1 MIHRTREPMTASL
14 TTDRGL
20 LSTSRKSTAGV
31 SLPAFASYF
40 LDAGS
45 IGLLAEYRCY
55 DLGIEILRELMRQ
68 YPGCSNR
75 DSPQRMRRPARFSLP
90 LRVSIMRAPRYRQ
103 YGSAVFAARPRVI
116 FSPKIGCSPIA
127 KIISFKPEA

>member
-1 MIHRTREPMTASL
+1 MLYPRQKNIGSLAVNRDAEGSTPESHPHAKLPTIHRTREPMTASL

-20 LSTSRKSTAGV
+20 LSTARKSTTGV

-55 DLGIEILRELMRQ
+55 ELGIEILRELMHF
-68 YPGCSNR
+68 
-75 DSPQRMRRPARFSLP
+75 A
-90 LRVSIMRAPRYRQ
+90 VSDAEDLT
-103 YGSAVFAARPRVI
+103 VVI
-116 FSPKIGCSPIA
+116 VI
-127 KIISFKPEA
+127 

>member
-1 MIHRTREPMTASL
+1 VVQPADPRRGVAHTLRTAPLLPKRDRGNLSLREAEDAFADDVVLNLAPDEVFGSHRGEA
-14 TTDRGL
+14 GL

-55 DLGIEILRELMRQ
+55 ELGIEILRELMH
-68 YPGCSNR
+68 
-75 DSPQRMRRPARFSLP
+75 F
-90 LRVSIMRAPRYRQ
+90 
-103 YGSAVFAARPRVI
+103 AVGDAEDLTVVI
-116 FSPKIGCSPIA
+116 VI
-127 KIISFKPEA
+127 

>member
-1 MIHRTREPMTASL
+1 MTASL

-20 LSTSRKSTAGV
+20 LSTSRKCTTGV

-55 DLGIEILRELMRQ
+55 ELGIEILRELMH
-68 YPGCSNR
+68 
-75 DSPQRMRRPARFSLP
+75 F
-90 LRVSIMRAPRYRQ
+90 
-103 YGSAVFAARPRVI
+103 AVGDAEDLTVVI
-116 FSPKIGCSPIA
+116 VI
-127 KIISFKPEA
+127 

>member
-1 MIHRTREPMTASL
+1 MRLSPNIPSPPSMLYFCVSSEALRAGGSRRGGSLRVTIQRERANVFLPREPMTASL

-55 DLGIEILRELMRQ
+55 ELGIEILRELMH
-68 YPGCSNR
+68 
-75 DSPQRMRRPARFSLP
+75 F
-90 LRVSIMRAPRYRQ
+90 
-103 YGSAVFAARPRVI
+103 AVGDAEDLTVVI
-116 FSPKIGCSPIA
+116 VI
-127 KIISFKPEA
+127 